1 MLKVIGPGVNDLA
14 GRKGDAVKH
23 EVSGIRPAIV
33 EEISATHAARN
44 FSNVRRKAR
53 SGPVMISSHNK
64 DKQVL
69 IDYELYETL
78 VKHENDGAALERLT
92 AKLSLTLDSI
102 DTYVCILDTKCRIRR
117 VNDALLAALGRD
129 GDVLTG
135 APIEDIFAEPSF
147 RYVIERIY
155 EVVESQIAARFEQ
168 PSPLSPDRILSFR
181 MKPWFGGVGVFADDV
196 TEKAIAREG
205 KARAKALQTAVTA
218 FGDVGYG
225 TIDASGTIV
234 EAPQPMAALLGA
246 PADSLKGSKFV
257 SLFALA
263 SKIAVEA
270 AIRMA
275 KDCQMLDVELL
286 VGGVRV
292 QAARLALS
300 AYWNGAAGHS
310 HGFVIRTV

>member
-1 MLKVIGPGVNDLA
+1 M
-14 GRKGDAVKH
+14 KH

-33 EEISATHAARN
+33 EQISATHAARN

-53 SGPVMISSHNK
+53 SGPVIISSHNK
-64 DKQVL
+64 DRQVL

-78 VKHENDGAALERLT
+78 GRRENDGAALERLT

-102 DTYVCILDTKCRIRR
+102 DTYVCVLDTQCRIRR

-129 GDVLTG
+129 GAVLTN
-135 APIEDIFAEPSF
+135 APIEDIFTEPSF

-168 PSPLSPDRILSFR
+168 PSPLNPDRILSFR
-181 MKPWFGGVGVFADDV
+181 IKPWFGGVGVFADDV
-196 TEKAIAREG
+196 TEKAISREG
-205 KARAKALQTAVTA
+205 KARARAMQNAVSA

-225 TIDASGTIV
+225 TIDAAGTIV
-234 EAPQPMAALLGA
+234 EAAEPLAGLIGA

-257 SLFALA
+257 SLFAPA
-263 SKIAVEA
+263 SRSAVEA
-270 AIRMA
+270 AIRTA
-275 KDCQMLDVELL
+275 NDCQMLDVELL

-292 QAARLALS
+292 QQARLALS

-310 HGFVIRTV
+310 HGFVIRTT